1 MREKDDRMRIRH
13 VTSVLPIRFL
23 FAHLRVVSLR
33 DASDNRSAN
42 WASGNLINSSTED
55 EACTFK
61 AEVCVTTRHNLGSHG
76 GHQTNHALV
85 AFFGL
90 ELVVA
95 VVFLLLLVVRAVHG
109 VAEGYLLNN
118 SRRNDHLPVDR

>member
-1 MREKDDRMRIRH
+1 MREKDDRIRIRH
-13 VTSVLPIRFL
+13 VTSVLPINFL
-23 FAHLRVVSLR
+23 LAHLLVDSLR

-61 AEVCVTTRHNLGSHG
+61 AEVCVTTRHHLGSHG

-85 AFFGL
+85 ALFGL

-95 VVFLLLLVVRAVHG
+95 VVFLLLLGVRAVHG
-109 VAEGYLLNN
+109 VVEAAVLNN
-118 SRRNDHLPVDR
+118 SRRNDHLPVGR